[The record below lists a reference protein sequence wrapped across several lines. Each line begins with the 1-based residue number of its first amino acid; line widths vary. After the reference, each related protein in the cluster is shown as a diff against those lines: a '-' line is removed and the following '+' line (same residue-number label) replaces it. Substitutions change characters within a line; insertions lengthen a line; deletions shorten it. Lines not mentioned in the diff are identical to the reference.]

1 MNYASCLTTLACLA
15 LCLTASTSP
24 ASADAINCNF
34 KVDQIPGEAK
44 IKFRYNQDN
53 QGKVSIEADN
63 YATRHGVIIRIG
75 NALYIMDSDGDASSS
90 TILVENG
97 DVEDEW
103 IGARS
108 TIVTIGHVNIRPSVM
123 TSQGTCKVAR

>member
-1 MNYASCLTTLACLA
+1 MIHASCLTTLACLA

-24 ASADAINCNF
+24 ASADALTCIF
-34 KVDQIPGEAK
+34 RLDQIPGEVK
-44 IKFRYNQDN
+44 TTFRYSQDTP
-53 QGKVSIEADN
+53 GKVSIEAEN
-63 YATRHGVIIRIG
+63 YATRYGFIIRTG

-97 DVEDEW
+97 QVEDEW
-103 IGARS
+103 VGAQS

-123 TSQGTCKVAR
+123 TSQGTCKVTR